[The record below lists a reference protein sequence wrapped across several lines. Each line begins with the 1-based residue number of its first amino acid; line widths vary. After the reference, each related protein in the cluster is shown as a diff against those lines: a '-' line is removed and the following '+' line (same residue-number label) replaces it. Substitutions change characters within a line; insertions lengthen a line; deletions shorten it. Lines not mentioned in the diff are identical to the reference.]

1 MDQPAKTGKYVSGDF
16 FYNVKRAAEKR
27 KIPFFITIEDL
38 DEILEEQDFRCAYTG
53 RPIDAKSRKN
63 YTASLDR
70 KDSLGPYSRE
80 NVQFTCV
87 EANMAK
93 WKMPEEAFLS
103 LVEEIWTHKGSED
116 YRLV

>member
-1 MDQPAKTGKYVSGDF
+1 M
-16 FYNVKRAAEKR
+16 KRAAEKR